1 MRGNVGK
8 VGWPSLA
15 REYQIKELTNGTR
28 IKIKIRV
35 VKWWMIIT
43 KQMDE
48 EMNNSAATEKCKKN
62 RHKSNM
68 NERTIKGNKRKKC
81 S

>member
-1 MRGNVGK
+1 
-8 VGWPSLA
+8 
-15 REYQIKELTNGTR
+15 
-28 IKIKIRV
+28 
-35 VKWWMIIT
+35 MIIT

-81 S
+81 SQGRMDKGEINNKINNYFNKQA